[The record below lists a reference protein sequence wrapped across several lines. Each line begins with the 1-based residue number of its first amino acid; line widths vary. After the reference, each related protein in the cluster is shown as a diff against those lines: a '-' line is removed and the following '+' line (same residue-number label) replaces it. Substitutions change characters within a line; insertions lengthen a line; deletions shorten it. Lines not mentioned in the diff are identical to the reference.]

1 MKKSITSRFISLLP
15 LLLIFVVVG
24 CGFHLKRPIEW
35 PSAYQNVAIRDG
47 ANEGSSAL
55 AANLRNRLI
64 QQKRNVVES
73 GDADL
78 VVTIVSQDYR
88 TREIASSFD
97 GRNREYVLT
106 LTAVVSVENR
116 KGEFLLTNA
125 EFSSSREQQIDET
138 NVLGNSDNSLR
149 RDLENQV
156 VDGIMRRI
164 QATIK

>member
-1 MKKSITSRFISLLP
+1 MKKSIDFSIKRLLP

-24 CGFHLKRPIEW
+24 CGFHLKRPISW

-47 ANEGSSAL
+47 INAGNSSL
-55 AANLRNRLI
+55 AANLRNRLV
-64 QQKRNVVES
+64 QQNRNVVEN

-78 VVTIVSQDYR
+78 IVTIVSQEYR

-106 LTAVVSVENR
+106 LTAIVSVENK

-125 EFSSSREQQIDET
+125 EFSSSREQQIDES